1 MFRHNVSMS
10 NTMFLSAGQ
19 AAKQVG
25 VSKPTIS
32 RAITEGRLSASRRE
46 DGSWGIDPAELMRWK
61 ESYGHRHPQMSQSA
75 TPSETP
81 ETPPL
86 QVEHARVTAE
96 LAGVKALLDAER
108 QRAETAERDRD
119 RWHAAFLSLPK
130 PHEEKARG
138 LFGGLFG
145 TKSKSG

>member
-1 MFRHNVSMS
+1 MS
-10 NTMFLSAGQ
+10 NASFLSAGQ
-19 AAKQVG
+19 AAKQTG

-32 RAITEGRLSASRRE
+32 RAIAEGRLSASRRE

-61 ESYGHRHPQMSQSA
+61 ESYGHRHPQPSQFA

-86 QVEHARVTAE
+86 LIENARVTAE
-96 LAGVKALLDAER
+96 LAGVRALLDAER
-108 QRAETAERDRD
+108 QRADTAERDRD

-130 PHEEKARG
+130 PQEVSG
-138 LFGGLFG
+138 GGLLG
-145 TKSKSG
+145 WLTGKKVHRG

>member
-1 MFRHNVSMS
+1 MS
-10 NTMFLSAGQ
+10 NATFLTAGQ

-61 ESYGHRHPQMSQSA
+61 ESYGHRHTQPNQSA
-75 TPSETP
+75 TPSVTP
-81 ETPPL
+81 ETTLL
-86 QVEHARVTAE
+86 QVENARVTAE
-96 LAGVKALLDAER
+96 LSGVKALLDAER

-119 RWHAAFLSLPK
+119 RWHSAFLALPK
-130 PHEEKARG
+130 PEVPRSV
-138 LFGGLFG
+138 LFGWLKG
-145 TKSKSG
+145 KKPSAA